1 MRNVM
6 SVPSPL
12 RADTLRRIVVFSTAL
27 ASLLGA
33 MQICSAAPTVLLISL
48 DGMTPR
54 FVDQYLQDGTLSPD
68 SGIGRL
74 VTHGVAAKKNTTI
87 SPSLT
92 APGHTAIATGSIVA
106 HTDVVSNTFHLLASP
121 IGFTIS
127 GFGAPIGGYQV
138 SPLAESLAV
147 TAEPLWNTLRLAGK
161 KVVAATF
168 AGADGVDVK
177 APGVTSGPV
186 LQPAAERSVDY
197 TVPFGSATSPFQKGF
212 QLNAAN
218 FAAAPTQIV
227 ADLAAMGHPSYSPA
241 LQANLESFATMGLTF
256 NIRAVALDT
265 TNDGTTNYDT
275 IVIYNDVAGQ
285 RIVGPFT
292 AAPLGTG
299 PAYIKPGTNLSAPFF
314 FEGNT
319 VINVPQKAGVRY
331 FVSALAPDLSTV
343 RIARTS
349 VSYIGRQFV
358 APTATQV
365 LADIADIH
373 NNVGFW
379 QPSPDFRIVEKIDAV
394 PSTFANFP
402 DLELEAIY
410 EELVNTWVPYQTK
423 VALRAISQNPTADL
437 VMTYIEQPDGSFHQ
451 FLLTDPRQPT
461 DPTNPNTILAGQDS
475 AKITRYQ
482 GYLKRAYQTADA
494 AVEQLIQ
501 ASGGVDASGRP
512 NADIIVISDHGFSA
526 FHTAVNITSL
536 LTNIITSTPDPDHP
550 GNNFPITTTVPAA
563 SAPVRAYSSGPA
575 VNVYFALSGREFS
588 GATVSR
594 TQYVALQNAV
604 AAGLQGYLDMNA
616 NYTNGAASVN
626 VFEKVYKRP
635 LPANIDDPSF
645 GTASDSILGQ
655 DSGDV
660 FALMT
665 TGYNFDGTQSP
676 VVARR
681 ADDAT
686 ASAVLSVPNFYG
698 AHGYDPANPEMS
710 AIFYA
715 AGPDFA
721 HGTVAQVRNI
731 DIAPTIL
738 RILGVAPATTVD
750 GTALTLGVATIRS
763 GFVRDRRTLRYVQ
776 TITLQNQTAAAVP
789 GPIYLAFDNLSGNA
803 TLANKDGD
811 VSTLPPM
818 NSPYITVVPTGGTL
832 GAGLA
837 LSVNVQFTNSNNGGI
852 SYDTRVISG
861 VPVP

>member
-1 MRNVM
+1 MCNM
-6 SVPSPL
+6 TSSPGPQ
-12 RADTLRRIVVFSTAL
+12 RGNTLRRLVLGCAG
-27 ASLLGA
+27 ASLLSA
-33 MQICSAAPTVLLISL
+33 LQICSAAPAILLISL

-54 FVDQYLQDGTLSPD
+54 FVDQYLQDGTLSPN

-74 VTHGVAAKKNTTI
+74 VTHGVAAKRNSTI
-87 SPSLT
+87 TPSLT
-92 APGHTAIATGSIVA
+92 APGHVAIATGSIAA

-121 IGFTIS
+121 IGSTIS

-138 SPLAESLAV
+138 NPLADSATV
-147 TAEPLWNTLRLAGK
+147 TAEPLWNTLRLAGR

-177 APGVTSGPV
+177 APGVASSPV
-186 LQPAAERSVDY
+186 LQPAAERTADY
-197 TVPFGSATSPFQKGF
+197 TVPFGTATSPFQKGF
-212 QLNAAN
+212 ELSAAS
-218 FAAAPTQIV
+218 FSAAPAQIV
-227 ADLAAMGHPSYSPA
+227 TDLAVTGHPSYSPA
-241 LQANLESFATMGLTF
+241 LQANLESFTTMGQTF
-256 NIRAVALDT
+256 NMRAVALDS
-265 TNDGTTNYDT
+265 TNDGTANYDT

-299 PAYIKPGTNLSAPFF
+299 PAYIKRGTNLSAPFY

-319 VINVPQKAGVRY
+319 VITVPQKAGVRY

-343 RIARTS
+343 RVARTS

-358 APTATQV
+358 APSATQV

-379 QPSPDFRIVEKIDAV
+379 QPSPDFRIIEKIDAT

-423 VALRAISQNPTADL
+423 VALRAIQQNPTADL

-461 DPTNPNTILAGQDS
+461 DPTNPNSILAGQDP
-475 AKITRYQ
+475 AKIARYQ
-482 GYLKRAYQTADA
+482 GYLKRAYQAADA

-501 ASGGVDASGRP
+501 ASGGVDADGRP
-512 NADIIVISDHGFSA
+512 NADVIVVSDHGFSA
-526 FHTAVNITSL
+526 FHTAVNFTNL
-536 LTNIITSTPDPDHP
+536 LTSIVTSTPDPDHP
-550 GNNFPITTTVPAA
+550 GNNFPITTTVPTS

-575 VNVYFALSGREFS
+575 VNVYFALAGREFS

-604 AAGLQGYLDMNA
+604 AAGLQSYMDVNA
-616 NYTNGAASVN
+616 NYTSGAAAVN
-626 VFEKVYKRP
+626 LFEKVYKRP
-635 LPANIDDPSF
+635 LPANLNDPSF
-645 GTASDSILGQ
+645 GIGSDSVLGQ

-660 FALMT
+660 YALMT

-676 VVARR
+676 VVAR
-681 ADDAT
+681 AGDPT
-686 ASAVLSVPNFYG
+686 TVSSILSVPNFYG

-710 AIFYA
+710 AVFYA

-721 HGTVAQVRNI
+721 RGTVAQVRNI
-731 DIAPTIL
+731 DVAPTIL
-738 RILGVAPATTVD
+738 RILGVAPAASVD
-750 GTALTLGVATIRS
+750 GAALTLGVATTRS
-763 GFVRDRRTLRYVQ
+763 GFARDRRTQRFVQ
-776 TITLQNQTAAAVP
+776 SITLQNQTASAVT
-789 GPIYLAFDNLSGNA
+789 GPIYLALDNLVSNA

-811 VSTLPPM
+811 VTTLPPV

-832 GAGLA
+832 GAGMA
-837 LSVNVQFTNSNNGGI
+837 LSVTLQFANSSNSGI

-861 VPVP
+861 VLAP